1 MANPSDIIIPGAG
14 AIPVDPS
21 DPTKGVMTPV
31 WKNEQLTGAILEL
44 REVVGQIGI
53 GQQAMGQS
61 VFAALNEVGELI
73 ECLAVLLLHTR
84 EGQTGII
91 SAKDVQ
97 DEATDKLV
105 EFVTARRDLREQMEA
120 EQPEAPDVPES
131 VNPELEGDGA

>member
-31 WKNEQLTGAILEL
+31 WKNEQITGAILEL

-73 ECLAVLLLHTR
+73 ECLAVAVIPVSELETD
-84 EGQTGII
+84 
-91 SAKDVQ
+91 KDVRL
-97 DEATDKLV
+97 EAQDKLI
-105 EFVTARRDLREQMEA
+105 EFVLARRELREQMEA
-120 EQPEAPDVPES
+120 EQVEAPDVPES
-131 VNPELEGDGA
+131 INPELEGDGA

>member
-31 WKNEQLTGAILEL
+31 WKNEQITGAILEL

-73 ECLAVLLLHTR
+73 ECLAVAVLDTVG
-84 EGQTGII
+84 EGPDTDR
-91 SAKDVQ
+91 DVLV
-97 DEATDKLV
+97 EATDKLA
-105 EFVTARRDLREQMEA
+105 EFVTARRELREQMEA
-120 EQPEAPDVPES
+120 EQPEEPEVPES